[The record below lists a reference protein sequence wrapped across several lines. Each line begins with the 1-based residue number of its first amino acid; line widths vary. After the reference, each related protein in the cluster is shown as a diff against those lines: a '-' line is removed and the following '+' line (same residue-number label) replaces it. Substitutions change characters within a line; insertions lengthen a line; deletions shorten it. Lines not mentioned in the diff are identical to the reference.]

1 MKVDITDKLN
11 FDEKPLIQ
19 IKDTVIAVNNSAVN
33 VLKIADLLSKKDNAI
48 AEISDLLFEP
58 AEKEKLVA
66 LKLDFADYMK
76 VIFSAIELV
85 GGETEG
91 EAQTRT
97 TI

>member
-19 IKDTVIAVNNSAVN
+19 IKDTVIAINNSAVN

-58 AEKEKLVA
+58 AEKEKLDA

-85 GGETEG
+85 GGEPEG